1 MLFVHL
7 KFRLVKPGI
16 DPEILSQ
23 GTISV
28 SRAHWK
34 MGERRLPQL
43 RYDFHD
49 DQRAWAR
56 RTGEWSSPV
65 N

>member
-23 GTISV
+23 GSISV

-34 MGERRLPQL
+34 MGSAAFRNSATTSTTTSGPG
-43 RYDFHD
+43 H
-49 DQRAWAR
+49 
-56 RTGEWSSPV
+56 GELVSGPLQ
-65 N
+65 